1 MDAPNPI
8 QKKIY
13 EIEKN
18 SIKYK
23 ISLYISKDLII
34 EIETKSFPSRIYYN
48 NYIKEDLEKI
58 SKLFK
63 MNDSIEECL
72 INFVQFFEEKKYSLE
87 ENNNSLIITFTPGT
101 LNIKDFKLTLNLKEL
116 NQKEKIYFDV

>member
-8 QKKIY
+8 QKKIF

-72 INFVQFFEEKKYSLE
+72 INFVQFFDEKKYSFE
-87 ENNNSLIITFTPGT
+87 ENNNSL
-101 LNIKDFKLTLNLKEL
+101 NY
-116 NQKEKIYFDV
+116 YFYTWDS